1 MINRDEDFDLS
12 LFHCKY
18 KTKAMIYAVH
28 YAGCE
33 HPRFQ
38 SCLYEAEKRVKEWNN
53 IPEHEKHLYCE
64 PVVLLKIKL
73 RKNENSFTR
82 C

>member
-1 MINRDEDFDLS
+1 
-12 LFHCKY
+12 
-18 KTKAMIYAVH
+18 MIYAVH

-53 IPEHEKHLYCE
+53 IPEHEKHMYCE

-73 RKNENSFTR
+73 KPIEPKFVHEMFPDEWGTTSILTGYQ
-82 C
+82 CD

>member
-1 MINRDEDFDLS
+1 
-12 LFHCKY
+12 
-18 KTKAMIYAVH
+18 MIYAVH

-64 PVVLLKIKL
+64 PVVLLRIKL
-73 RKNENSFTR
+73 KKCTQ
-82 C
+82 